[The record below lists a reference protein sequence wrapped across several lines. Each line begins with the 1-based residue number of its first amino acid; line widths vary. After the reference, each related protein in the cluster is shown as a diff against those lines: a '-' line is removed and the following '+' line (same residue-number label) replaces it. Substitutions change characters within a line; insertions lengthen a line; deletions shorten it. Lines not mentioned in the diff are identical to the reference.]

1 MAKDFYHENMR
12 EALEKDGW
20 RITHDP
26 YPLKVD
32 DVGYEIDFGAE
43 PLIGAE
49 KEGMTIAVEVKS
61 FVGPS
66 TVNEFH
72 KAVGQF
78 NDYYVAL
85 EIKDPN
91 RVLFLAIPRTI
102 WLRFFQKP
110 LIQKSLARVQAKIIV
125 YNPSKNEIVEW
136 IK

>member
-1 MAKDFYHENMR
+1 MAKDFYHDNVR
-12 EALEKDGW
+12 EAWQKDGW

-26 YPLKVD
+26 YRMEIEEVT
-32 DVGYEIDFGAE
+32 YNIDFGAE
-43 PLIGAE
+43 PLLGAE
-49 KEGMTIAVEVKS
+49 KEGAKIAVEVKS

-85 EIKDPN
+85 EMEDPE
-91 RVLFLAIPRTI
+91 RVLFLAIPEDI
-102 WLRFFQKP
+102 WFRFFQKR
-110 LIQKSLARVQAKIIV
+110 LIQKSLERIAAKIV
-125 YNPSKNEIVEW
+125 LYNPDNNEIVQW

>member
-1 MAKDFYHENMR
+1 MAKDFYHENVR
-12 EALEKDGW
+12 KALEKDGW

-26 YPLKVD
+26 YRLEIEEVT
-32 DVGYEIDFGAE
+32 YNIDFGAE
-43 PLIGAE
+43 PLLAAE
-49 KEGMTIAVEVKS
+49 KDGTKIAVEVKS

-85 EIKDPN
+85 EMEDPE
-91 RVLFLAIPRTI
+91 RVLFLAIPEDI
-102 WLRFFQKP
+102 WFRFFQKR
-110 LIQKSLARVQAKIIV
+110 LIQKSLERIAAKIV
-125 YNPSKNEIVEW
+125 LYNPDNNEIVQW

>member
-1 MAKDFYHENMR
+1 MAKDFYHENVR
-12 EALEKDGW
+12 KALEKDGW

-26 YPLKVD
+26 YRIEIEEVT
-32 DVGYEIDFGAE
+32 YNIDFGAE
-43 PLIGAE
+43 PLLAAE
-49 KEGMTIAVEVKS
+49 KDGAKIAVEVKS

-85 EIKDPN
+85 EMEDPE
-91 RVLFLAIPRTI
+91 RMLFLAIPEDI
-102 WLRFFQKP
+102 WFRFFQKR
-110 LIQKSLARVQAKIIV
+110 LIQKSLERIAAKIV
-125 YNPSKNEIVEW
+125 LYNPDNNEIVQW